1 MDDEAANDKAAQD
14 EEEGVTPEEQARL
27 AELAAKMGTS
37 NRQPDVSLYLSQRNQ
52 TKLDKIS
59 KLYKLN
65 LMAAAKCQAIE
76 VSDER
81 LEQNVRERLGLQRSY
96 LVMMRNQKSLL
107 TPVPL
112 RNVTDGRRAQVVGTD
127 PLQQSHHVYPMPKQE
142 RGHSPPDS
150 AHAPLRNSYAV
161 PGALFHDSASMSPTS
176 PLSSL
181 SPSRTPPTST
191 WLQKQIHHKHRPNIY
206 KQAHLHHAAANQP
219 QPNQDLLDHV
229 IADGGP
235 SPGASKKKGRRN
247 EDVDRQRLGG
257 RSGLTR
263 PAGQS
268 PNQQRPEAHTLVS
281 PNQQVQDAADAAKQ
295 DADVELINQ
304 N

>member
-1 MDDEAANDKAAQD
+1 MVAQD

-27 AELAAKMGTS
+27 AELATKMGAS

-112 RNVTDGRRAQVVGTD
+112 RNVTDGRRAQVTGAD

-142 RGHSPPDS
+142 RRHSPPDS
-150 AHAPLRNSYAV
+150 AHAPLRSSYAV
-161 PGALFHDSASMSPTS
+161 PGALFHDSVSMSPTS
-176 PLSSL
+176 PLSPL
-181 SPSRTPPTST
+181 SPSRSPPTSM

-206 KQAHLHHAAANQP
+206 KQAHLHHAVANQP
-219 QPNQDLLDHV
+219 QPNQDLLDNV

-235 SPGASKKKGRRN
+235 SPGASKRKGRRN
-247 EDVDRQRLGG
+247 EDAERQQLGG
-257 RSGLTR
+257 QSGLTR
-263 PAGQS
+263 PTGQS
-268 PNQQRPEAHTLVS
+268 PNQQRRETPTQAS

-295 DADVELINQ
+295 DANVELINQ